1 MSKKQEVLS
10 KFKQRDIEQERRQMD
25 KCLPVNVE
33 IDKEDFDALV
43 RLPVDAQTKLQWL
56 NEIIREKS
64 AIKIK

>member
-10 KFKQRDIEQERRQMD
+10 KFKQRDIEQERRQ
-25 KCLPVNVE
+25 
-33 IDKEDFDALV
+33 IDKHLPLNIEMDQEDLDALV
-43 RLPVDAQTKLQWL
+43 WLPVDAQTKLQWL